1 MTGLILRLRERKIA
15 FREHVHGSVL
25 TTLRIGG
32 DCPLV
37 IEPQCAGELQTA
49 ARLCRDNGVRF
60 DVIGGGSNLLI
71 SDKGVPWAVISTR
84 KMQGITCR
92 GGALR
97 AMCGVPLPLLLQA
110 FAKAGDNS
118 LLFAAGIPGTV
129 GGALYMNA
137 GTEGHGVL
145 DTVYSVCVIDADTLE
160 FKTVF
165 QKECN
170 KSYRNSDFQANNDL
184 IVSADFPLH
193 GVCEPEDVFGEIRAR
208 LAARKAVQP
217 LEYPNAGSTFKRHDP
232 AGKGIDPESPGAALP
247 PARRTGASRYAGRGR
262 GNFGK
267 ACGVSGEPRWCH
279 GGGRDETDRKSAGYC
294 GKEFG
299 VSPGDGD
306 PAAPGSG

>member
-1 MTGLILRLRERKIA
+1 MTGLICRLKERKIA
-15 FREHVHGSVL
+15 FREHLPGSTL

-49 ARLCRDNGVRF
+49 ARLCRDTGVRF

-71 SDKGVPWAVISTR
+71 SDKGIPWAVISTR

-92 GGALR
+92 GGTLR

-145 DTVYSVCVIDADTLE
+145 DTVHSVCVLDADTLE
-160 FKTVF
+160 FKTIF

-170 KSYRNSDFQANNDL
+170 RSYRKSIFQAKNDL
-184 IVSADFPLH
+184 IVSADFPVRH
-193 GVCEPEDVFGEIRAR
+193 MCEPEEIFGEIRVR
-208 LAARKAVQP
+208 LAVRKASQP
-217 LEYPNAGSTFKRHDP
+217 LEYSNAGSTFKRHDP
-232 AGKGIDPESPGAALP
+232 AVPL
-247 PARRTGASRYAGRGR
+247 SRLLDELGLR
-262 GNFGK
+262 GNRVGSAAVSEKHAGFIVNLGGATAADVMKLIGK
-267 ACGVSGEPRWCH
+267 VQDIAERSLGFRPETEIRRLPD
-279 GGGRDETDRKSAGYC
+279 RDEFFTDG
-294 GKEFG
+294 
-299 VSPGDGD
+299 
-306 PAAPGSG
+306 

>member
-15 FREHVHGSVL
+15 FREHVPGSTL

-49 ARLCRDNGVRF
+49 ARLCRDSGVRF

-71 SDKGVPWAVISTR
+71 SDRGIPWAVISTR

-97 AMCGVPLPLLLQA
+97 AMCGVSLPSLLQA

-137 GTEGHGVL
+137 GTEGRGAL
-145 DTVYSVCVIDADTLE
+145 DTVYSVCVIDVDTLE

-170 KSYRNSDFQANNDL
+170 KSYRNSEFQAKNDL
-184 IVSADFPLH
+184 IVSADFPLQ
-193 GVCEPEDVFGEIRAR
+193 GACEPEDVFGEIRAR

-217 LEYPNAGSTFKRHDP
+217 LEYPNAGSTFKRYDP
-232 AGKGIDPESPGAALP
+232 AVPLSRLLDELGLRGMRVGGAAISEKHAGFLVNLGDATAADVMKLIGKVQDIAERSLGFRPEMEIRRLP
-247 PARRTGASRYAGRGR
+247 D
-262 GNFGK
+262 
-267 ACGVSGEPRWCH
+267 
-279 GGGRDETDRKSAGYC
+279 RDEFFTDG
-294 GKEFG
+294 
-299 VSPGDGD
+299 
-306 PAAPGSG
+306 

>member
-1 MTGLILRLRERKIA
+1 MTGLICRLKERKIA
-15 FREHVHGSVL
+15 FREHLPGSTL

-71 SDKGVPWAVISTR
+71 SDKGIPWAVISTR

-92 GGALR
+92 GGTLR
-97 AMCGVPLPLLLQA
+97 AMCGVPLPSLLQA

-145 DTVYSVCVIDADTLE
+145 DAVYSVCVLDADTFE
-160 FKTVF
+160 FKTIF

-170 KSYRNSDFQANNDL
+170 RSYRKSIFQAKNDL
-184 IVSADFPLH
+184 IVSADFPVRH
-193 GVCEPEDVFGEIRAR
+193 MCEPEEIFGEIRAR
-208 LAARKAVQP
+208 LAVRKAVQP

-232 AGKGIDPESPGAALP
+232 AVPLSRLLDELGLRGMRVGGAAISEKHAGFIVNLGGATAADVMKLIGKVQDIAERSLGFRPETEIRRLP
-247 PARRTGASRYAGRGR
+247 D
-262 GNFGK
+262 
-267 ACGVSGEPRWCH
+267 
-279 GGGRDETDRKSAGYC
+279 RDEFFTDG
-294 GKEFG
+294 
-299 VSPGDGD
+299 
-306 PAAPGSG
+306 

>member
-232 AGKGIDPESPGAALP
+232 AVPLSRLLDELGLRGMRVGGAAISEKHAGFLVNLGGATAADVMKLIGKVQDIAERSLGFRPETEIRRLP
-247 PARRTGASRYAGRGR
+247 D
-262 GNFGK
+262 
-267 ACGVSGEPRWCH
+267 
-279 GGGRDETDRKSAGYC
+279 RDEFFTDG
-294 GKEFG
+294 
-299 VSPGDGD
+299 
-306 PAAPGSG
+306 

>member
-1 MTGLILRLRERKIA
+1 MTGLICRLKERKIA
-15 FREHVHGSVL
+15 FREHVPGSTL

-49 ARLCRDNGVRF
+49 VRLCRDAGVRF

-71 SDKGVPWAVISTR
+71 SDKGIPWAVISTR

-92 GGALR
+92 GGTLR

-145 DTVYSVCVIDADTLE
+145 DTVYSVCVLDANTLE
-160 FKTVF
+160 FKTIF

-170 KSYRNSDFQANNDL
+170 RSYRKSIFQAKNDL
-184 IVSADFPLH
+184 IVSADFPVRH
-193 GVCEPEDVFGEIRAR
+193 MCESEEIFGEIRVR
-208 LAARKAVQP
+208 LAVRKASQP

-232 AGKGIDPESPGAALP
+232 AVPLSRLLDELGLRGMRVGGAAISEKHAGFLVNLGGATAADVMKLIGKVQDIAERSLGFRPETEIRRLP
-247 PARRTGASRYAGRGR
+247 D
-262 GNFGK
+262 
-267 ACGVSGEPRWCH
+267 
-279 GGGRDETDRKSAGYC
+279 RDEFFTDG
-294 GKEFG
+294 
-299 VSPGDGD
+299 
-306 PAAPGSG
+306 

>member
-1 MTGLILRLRERKIA
+1 MTVLICRLKERKIA
-15 FREHVHGSVL
+15 FREHVPGSTL

-49 ARLCRDNGVRF
+49 ARLCRDAGVRF

-71 SDKGVPWAVISTR
+71 SDKGIPWAVISTR

-92 GGALR
+92 GGTLR

-129 GGALYMNA
+129 GGGLFMNA
-137 GTEGHGVL
+137 GTGGHGVL
-145 DTVYSVCVIDADTLE
+145 DAVYSVCVLDADTFE
-160 FKTVF
+160 FKTIF

-170 KSYRNSDFQANNDL
+170 GSYRKSVFQAKNDL
-184 IVSADFPLH
+184 IVSADFPVRH
-193 GVCEPEDVFGEIRAR
+193 MCEPEEIFGEIRAR

-232 AGKGIDPESPGAALP
+232 AVPLSRLLDELGLRGMRLGGAAISEKHAGFLVNLGGATAADVMKLIGKVQDIAERSLGFRPETEIRRLP
-247 PARRTGASRYAGRGR
+247 D
-262 GNFGK
+262 
-267 ACGVSGEPRWCH
+267 
-279 GGGRDETDRKSAGYC
+279 RDEFFTDG
-294 GKEFG
+294 
-299 VSPGDGD
+299 
-306 PAAPGSG
+306 

>member
-1 MTGLILRLRERKIA
+1 MTGLICRLKERKIA
-15 FREHVHGSVL
+15 FREHLPGSTL

-49 ARLCRDNGVRF
+49 VRLCRDTGVRF

-71 SDKGVPWAVISTR
+71 SDKGIPWAVISTR

-92 GGALR
+92 GGTLR

-145 DTVYSVCVIDADTLE
+145 DTVYSVCVLDVDTLE

-165 QKECN
+165 RKECN
-170 KSYRNSDFQANNDL
+170 RSYRKSIFQAKNDL
-184 IVSADFPLH
+184 IVSADFPVRH
-193 GVCEPEDVFGEIRAR
+193 MCESEEIFGEIRAR
-208 LAARKAVQP
+208 LAVRKASQP

-232 AGKGIDPESPGAALP
+232 AVPLSRLLDELGLRGMRVGSAAVSEKHAGFIVNLGGATAADVMKLIGKVQDIAERSLGFRPETEIRRLP
-247 PARRTGASRYAGRGR
+247 D
-262 GNFGK
+262 
-267 ACGVSGEPRWCH
+267 
-279 GGGRDETDRKSAGYC
+279 RDEFFTDG
-294 GKEFG
+294 
-299 VSPGDGD
+299 
-306 PAAPGSG
+306 

>member
-15 FREHVHGSVL
+15 FREHVPGSAL

-49 ARLCRDNGVRF
+49 ARLCRDAGVRF

-71 SDKGVPWAVISTR
+71 SDRGIPWAVISTR

-97 AMCGVPLPLLLQA
+97 AMCGVPLPSLLQA

-137 GTEGHGVL
+137 GTEGRGVL

-170 KSYRNSDFQANNDL
+170 KSYRNSEFQAKNDL

-193 GVCEPEDVFGEIRAR
+193 GVREPEDVFGEIRAR
-208 LAARKAVQP
+208 LTARKAVQP

-232 AGKGIDPESPGAALP
+232 AVPLSRLLDELGLRGMRVGGAAISEKHAGFLVNLGDATAADVMKLIGKVQDIAERSLGFRPETEIRRLP
-247 PARRTGASRYAGRGR
+247 D
-262 GNFGK
+262 
-267 ACGVSGEPRWCH
+267 
-279 GGGRDETDRKSAGYC
+279 RDEFFTDG
-294 GKEFG
+294 
-299 VSPGDGD
+299 
-306 PAAPGSG
+306 

>member
-1 MTGLILRLRERKIA
+1 MTGLICRLKERKIA
-15 FREHVHGSVL
+15 FREHLPGSTL

-49 ARLCRDNGVRF
+49 ARLCRDTGVRF

-71 SDKGVPWAVISTR
+71 SDKGIPWAVISTR

-92 GGALR
+92 GGVLR
-97 AMCGVPLPLLLQA
+97 AMCGAPLPLLLQA
-110 FAKAGDNS
+110 FAEAGDNS

-184 IVSADFPLH
+184 IVSADFPSH

-232 AGKGIDPESPGAALP
+232 AVPLSRLLDELGLRGMRVGGAAISEKHAGFIVNLGGATAADVMKLIGKVQDIAERSLGFRPETEIRRLP
-247 PARRTGASRYAGRGR
+247 D
-262 GNFGK
+262 
-267 ACGVSGEPRWCH
+267 
-279 GGGRDETDRKSAGYC
+279 RDEFFTDG
-294 GKEFG
+294 
-299 VSPGDGD
+299 
-306 PAAPGSG
+306 

>member
-1 MTGLILRLRERKIA
+1 MTGLICRLKERKIA
-15 FREHVHGSVL
+15 FREHVPGSTL

-37 IEPQCAGELQTA
+37 IEPQCVGELQTA
-49 ARLCRDNGVRF
+49 ARLCRDAGVRF

-71 SDKGVPWAVISTR
+71 SDKGIPWAVISTR

-92 GGALR
+92 AGTLR

-145 DTVYSVCVIDADTLE
+145 DTVYSVCVLDADTLE
-160 FKTVF
+160 FKTIF

-170 KSYRNSDFQANNDL
+170 RSYRKSIFQAKNDL
-184 IVSADFPLH
+184 IVSADFPVRH
-193 GVCEPEDVFGEIRAR
+193 MCEPEEIFDEIRAR

-232 AGKGIDPESPGAALP
+232 AVPLSRLLDELGLRGMRVGSAAVSEKHAGFIVNLGGATAADVMKLIGKVQDIAERSLGFRPETEIRRLP
-247 PARRTGASRYAGRGR
+247 D
-262 GNFGK
+262 
-267 ACGVSGEPRWCH
+267 
-279 GGGRDETDRKSAGYC
+279 RDEFFTDG
-294 GKEFG
+294 
-299 VSPGDGD
+299 
-306 PAAPGSG
+306 